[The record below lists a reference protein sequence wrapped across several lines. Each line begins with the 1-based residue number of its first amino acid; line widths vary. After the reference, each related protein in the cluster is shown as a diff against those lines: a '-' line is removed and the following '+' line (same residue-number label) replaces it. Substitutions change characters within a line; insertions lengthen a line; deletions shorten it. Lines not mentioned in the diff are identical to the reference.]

1 MSEPDD
7 RVWASYWLL
16 TNGEAVEIDAIGV
29 CVAVLEGLELD
40 VPHKISDAS
49 VVQARVARYLF
60 DRFGEST
67 P

>member
-1 MSEPDD
+1 MSDSE
-7 RVWASYWLL
+7 RVFMSFWLP
-16 TNGEAVEIDAIGV
+16 TGGDSPEIDVIAV

-40 VPHKISDAS
+40 VPHKIPDA
-49 VVQARVARYLF
+49 VAAQARVARYLF